1 MYVVRV
7 SKLCKKYKNRYRTKV
22 ALDNI
27 SFSVKK
33 AEILGIIGP
42 SGVGKTTLL
51 KILTGQLLP
60 DSGQFDILGGKIS
73 QKTYKNLGIMMSD
86 GLYETLTVKY
96 NLQLFAEIFNINNKR
111 VDQLLKITDLY
122 ELRNKK
128 VTKLSSGEK
137 QRLLLCR
144 TLLHQPQLLLLDEP
158 TSRLDPKN
166 TVAIHELLSK
176 LKQAG
181 KTIILTTHDMLEA
194 EQICDRVIFLHQG
207 RVIEIGSP
215 YELKLKYNP
224 KVKYELMLKNGEFLK
239 FTETRGDLLQISA
252 LLENQKVATLHTCE
266 PTLNAIF
273 LKLVKDGKDR

>member
-1 MYVVRV
+1 M
-7 SKLCKKYKNRYRTKV
+7 T
-22 ALDNI
+22 I
-27 SFSVKK
+27 
-33 AEILGIIGP
+33 
-42 SGVGKTTLL
+42 
-51 KILTGQLLP
+51 Q
-60 DSGQFDILGGKIS
+60 DINS
-73 QKTYKNLGIMMSD
+73 
-86 GLYETLTVKY
+86 
-96 NLQLFAEIFNINNKR
+96 KR

-128 VTKLSSGEK
+128 VAKLSSGEK

-176 LKQAG
+176 LKREG

-207 RVIEIGSP
+207 RVIEIGRP

-252 LLENQKVATLHTCE
+252 LLENKKVATLHTCE
-266 PTLNAIF
+266 PTLNDIF
-273 LKLVKDGKDR
+273 LKLVKGGKDK

>member
-1 MYVVRV
+1 MNVVQV
-7 SKLCKKYKNRYRTKV
+7 SKLCKKYRTRYRTKI

-33 AEILGIIGP
+33 GEILGIIGP

-60 DSGQFDILGGKIS
+60 DNGQFEILGGKIS
-73 QKTYKNLGIMMSD
+73 QKTYENLGIMMSD
-86 GLYETLTVKY
+86 GLYEPLTVKY
-96 NLQLFAEIFNINNKR
+96 NLQLFAEIFNINSKR
-111 VDQLLKITDLY
+111 VDQLLKMTDLY

-166 TVAIHELLSK
+166 TVAIHELLNK

-224 KVKYELMLKNGEFLK
+224 KVKYELTLKNGEFLK
-239 FTETRGDLLQISA
+239 FTETRGDLLQLSA

-266 PTLNAIF
+266 PTLNDIF
-273 LKLVKDGKDR
+273 LKLVKGGKDK